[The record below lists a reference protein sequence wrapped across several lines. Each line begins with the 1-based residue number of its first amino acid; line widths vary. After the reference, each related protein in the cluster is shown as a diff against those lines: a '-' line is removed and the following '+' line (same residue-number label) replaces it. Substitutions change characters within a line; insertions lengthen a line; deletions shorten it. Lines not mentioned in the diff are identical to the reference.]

1 MWYRKNVGG
10 WERAARLMSEHLDHI
25 VGDLDLARGGGGA
38 VDVAAVL
45 RERLA
50 LT

>member
-1 MWYRKNVGG
+1 M
-10 WERAARLMSEHLDHI
+10 LMAEHLDHI
-25 VGDLDLARGGGGA
+25 LGDLDLARGGRGS